1 MPLQNPI
8 TDVDHVNVLLDDDV
22 AGKRPVVHPITQAAL
37 RRRGFGPCRAID
49 VAGQIVSFAADDIAQ
64 RAAVNAPDQLHK
76 RRAVANL
83 EPDVEAELT
92 LRAFADFNNT
102 QRAGYV
108 DSHRLLEIDVL
119 PGGDDGFQMLRVI
132 VGRRGDDDR
141 IHFLRVRYLLVRVG
155 AHEKL

>member
-22 AGKRPVVHPITQAAL
+22 AGKRAVVHPIAQVAL
-37 RRRGFGPCRAID
+37 RRRGFGPCRAIN
-49 VAGQIVSFAADDIAQ
+49 VAGQIVRFTADDIAQ

-108 DSHRLLEIDVL
+108 DSHRLLQIDVL
-119 PGGDDGFQMLRVI
+119 AC
-132 VGRRGDDDR
+132 
-141 IHFLRVRYLLVRVG
+141 G
-155 AHEKL
+155 APRLQI